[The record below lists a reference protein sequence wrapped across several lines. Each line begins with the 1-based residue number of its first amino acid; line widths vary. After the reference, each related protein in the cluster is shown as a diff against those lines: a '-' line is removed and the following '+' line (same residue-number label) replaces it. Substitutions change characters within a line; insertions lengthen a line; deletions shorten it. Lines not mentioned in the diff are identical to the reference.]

1 MKYILI
7 LLLALT
13 FSCNKDDE
21 KEFQYSNSLTGSK
34 AKKEVSKQDKAAAK
48 LDKVLAGKDDDES
61 CDTEEETKAKLL
73 EKMKKASENNEAVS
87 LQGSD
92 TGCSVD

>member
-1 MKYILI
+1 MKYIII

-13 FSCNKDDE
+13 FSCQKEDE
-21 KEFQYSNSLTGSK
+21 KEFQYSNSLTGLK

-48 LDKVLAGKDDDES
+48 LDKVLAGEDDES